1 MTKLNRA
8 AGADAHDATAPA
20 LPATALGLTG
30 YFFIGTAAVLVPSV
44 MPFITSEYM
53 ATGLTLAAIGLIFP
67 ARAVGGILGNLLA
80 GVSSDRLGY
89 SKLVWIAALALA
101 ASMVL
106 ASAARP
112 WLLFLAGFALISIVQ
127 ASLSTGINAMV
138 ADANRASRAR
148 ALNVLHGVYAV
159 GATISPLIFGLILE
173 QGVPWRLAMAA
184 TGLIWFVYGVGA
196 FLLYRTVYPSP
207 ASAPAA
213 ADDEIEPESE
223 EKKTPQDGARPSFL
237 SSTWDTLRDALYSN
251 WDTLRAV
258 LSATWDTLRDV
269 LYSNW
274 IMLRNVGFLSL
285 FLIAF
290 IYNGVAF
297 SLLGW
302 VAIFMQESAGLST
315 FYSISMISVFYVALT
330 AGRFLCAAYAERL
343 GYAATLLILAVG
355 LTLTYPLV
363 VFSTTAAPLV
373 IGIFLTGLT
382 LSGLFPTALAF
393 GSRLYPQQSGAVTGI
408 LNVAMIAGA
417 MLPPLW
423 TGIFSDIWS
432 FQTALG
438 INYSMAF
445 LLLAVCLYLGR
456 LELRARQPQE

>member
-1 MTKLNRA
+1 MTKLNRHA
-8 AGADAHDATAPA
+8 AAVAPA
-20 LPATALGLTG
+20 LPVTALGLTG
-30 YFFIGTAAVLVPSV
+30 YFFIGTAAVLIPSV

-80 GVSSDRLGY
+80 GVGSDRLGY
-89 SKLVWIAALALA
+89 SKLVWIAALALS
-101 ASMVL
+101 ASMAL
-106 ASAARP
+106 ASAAHP
-112 WLLFLAGFALISIVQ
+112 WLLFIAGFALISIVQ

-159 GATISPLIFGLILE
+159 GATISPLVIGLILE
-173 QGVPWRLAMAA
+173 QGVPWRWTMAA
-184 TGLIWFVYGVGA
+184 TGLIWLVYGGGA
-196 FLLYRTVYPSP
+196 FLFYRTVYPSP
-207 ASAPAA
+207 PPASGLGAA
-213 ADDEIEPESE
+213 AGADERGPDSE
-223 EKKTPQDGARPSFL
+223 EKKTPQSRVKTSFL
-237 SSTWDTLRDALYSN
+237 SSS

-258 LSATWDTLRDV
+258 LSSSWDALHAV
-269 LYSNW
+269 LSANW
-274 IMLRNVGFLSL
+274 GMLRNAGFLSL

-290 IYNGVAF
+290 IYNGVAY

-302 VAIFMQESAGLST
+302 VAVFMQESVGLST

-330 AGRFLCAAYAERL
+330 AGRFLCAAFAERL
-343 GYAATLLILAVG
+343 GYAATLLILAAG
-355 LTLTYPLV
+355 LVITYPLV
-363 VFSTTAAPLV
+363 VFSTTTAPLV
-373 IGIFLTGLT
+373 IGIFFTGLT
-382 LSGLFPTALAF
+382 LSGLFPTALAY
-393 GSRLYPQQSGAVTGI
+393 GTRLYPQQSGAVTGL

-423 TGIFSDIWS
+423 TGLFSDIWS

-456 LELRARQPQE
+456 LELRSVRSEK

>member
-1 MTKLNRA
+1 MTKLNT
-8 AGADAHDATAPA
+8 AGAAAPDATAPA
-20 LPATALGLTG
+20 MPATALGLTG

-53 ATGLTLAAIGLIFP
+53 ATGLTLAAIGFIFP
-67 ARAVGGILGNLLA
+67 ARAVGGIFGNLLA
-80 GVSSDRLGY
+80 GVTSDRLGY

-101 ASMVL
+101 ASMAL
-106 ASAARP
+106 TAAARP
-112 WLLFLAGFALISIVQ
+112 WLFFLAGFALISIVQ
-127 ASLSTGINAMV
+127 SSLTTGINAMV

-159 GATISPLIFGLILE
+159 GATISPLVFGLILE
-173 QGVPWRLAMAA
+173 QGVPWRWAMAA
-184 TGLIWFVYGVGA
+184 TGLLWFVYGLGA
-196 FLLYRTVYPSP
+196 FLLYRTVYPPP
-207 ASAPAA
+207 ASAPAPA
-213 ADDEIEPESE
+213 ADEPEPDSE
-223 EKKTPQDGARPSFL
+223 QKKTPQTGARTSFL
-237 SSTWDTLRDALYSN
+237 SS
-251 WDTLRAV
+251 
-258 LSATWDTLRDV
+258 TWDTLRDV

-274 IMLRNVGFLSL
+274 VMLRNVGFLSL

-302 VAIFMQESAGLST
+302 VAVFMQESVGFSI
-315 FYSISMISVFYVALT
+315 FSSISMISVFYVALT

-355 LTLTYPLV
+355 LALTYPLV

-393 GSRLYPQQSGAVTGI
+393 GTRLYPQQSGAVTGI
-408 LNVAMIAGA
+408 LNVAMIAGS

-423 TGIFSDIWS
+423 TGLFSDIWS

-445 LLLAVCLYLGR
+445 LLLVVCLYLAR
-456 LELRARQPQE
+456 LERQTARTNE

>member
-1 MTKLNRA
+1 MTKRNTADTA
-8 AGADAHDATAPA
+8 APDATAPA

-53 ATGLTLAAIGLIFP
+53 ATGLTLAAIGFIFP
-67 ARAVGGILGNLLA
+67 ARAVGGIFGNLLA
-80 GVSSDRLGY
+80 GVTSDRLGY

-101 ASMVL
+101 ASMAL
-106 ASAARP
+106 TAAARP
-112 WLLFLAGFALISIVQ
+112 WLFFLAGFALISIVQ
-127 ASLSTGINAMV
+127 SSLTTGINAMV

-159 GATISPLIFGLILE
+159 GATISPLVFGLILE
-173 QGVPWRLAMAA
+173 QGVPWRWAMAA
-184 TGLIWFVYGVGA
+184 TGLLWFVYGLGA
-196 FLLYRTVYPSP
+196 FLLYRTVYPPP
-207 ASAPAA
+207 ASAPAPA
-213 ADDEIEPESE
+213 ADEPEPDSE
-223 EKKTPQDGARPSFL
+223 QKKTPQNEARTSFL
-237 SSTWDTLRDALYSN
+237 SS
-251 WDTLRAV
+251 
-258 LSATWDTLRDV
+258 TWDTLRDV

-274 IMLRNVGFLSL
+274 VMLRNVGFLSL

-302 VAIFMQESAGLST
+302 VAVFMQESVGFSI
-315 FYSISMISVFYVALT
+315 FSSISMISVFYVALT

-343 GYAATLLILAVG
+343 GYAATLLILAIG
-355 LTLTYPLV
+355 LALTYPLV

-393 GSRLYPQQSGAVTGI
+393 GSRLYPQESGAVTGI
-408 LNVAMIAGA
+408 LNVAMIAGS

-423 TGIFSDIWS
+423 TGLFSDIWS

-445 LLLAVCLYLGR
+445 LLLVVCLYLAR
-456 LELRARQPQE
+456 LERRARQPQE

>member
-1 MTKLNRA
+1 MTKLNRPADTA
-8 AGADAHDATAPA
+8 APDATAAA
-20 LPATALGLTG
+20 LPVTALGLTG

-67 ARAVGGILGNLLA
+67 ARAVGGILGNLVA
-80 GVSSDRLGY
+80 GVSADRLGY

-101 ASMVL
+101 VSMALV
-106 ASAARP
+106 AAAHP

-138 ADANRASRAR
+138 ADANRDSRAR

-159 GATISPLIFGLILE
+159 GATISPLVIGLILE
-173 QGVPWRLAMAA
+173 QGVPWRWTMTA
-184 TGLIWFVYGVGA
+184 TGLIWLVYGGGA
-196 FLLYRTVYPSP
+196 FLFYRAVHPSP
-207 ASAPAA
+207 PPASGLGAAASA
-213 ADDEIEPESE
+213 DERGPDSE
-223 EKKTPQDGARPSFL
+223 EKKTPQGRVKTSFL
-237 SSTWDTLRDALYSN
+237 SSSWDALH
-251 WDTLRAV
+251 AV
-258 LSATWDTLRDV
+258 LSA
-269 LYSNW
+269 NW
-274 IMLRNVGFLSL
+274 GMLRNAGFLSL

-302 VAIFMQESAGLST
+302 VAVFMQESAGLST

-343 GYAATLLILAVG
+343 GYAATLLILAAG
-355 LTLTYPLV
+355 LVLTYPLV
-363 VFSTTAAPLV
+363 VFSSTTAPLV
-373 IGIFLTGLT
+373 IGIFFTGLT
-382 LSGLFPTALAF
+382 LSGLFPTALAY
-393 GSRLYPQQSGAVTGI
+393 GSRLYPQQSGAVTGL

-423 TGIFSDIWS
+423 TGLFSDIWS

>member
-1 MTKLNRA
+1 MTNLNRP
-8 AGADAHDATAPA
+8 AGAVAPEAPAPA

-53 ATGLTLAAIGLIFP
+53 ATGLTLAAIGFIFP

-159 GATISPLIFGLILE
+159 GATISPLVFGLILE
-173 QGVPWRLAMAA
+173 QGVPWRWAMAA
-184 TGLIWFVYGVGA
+184 TGLLWFVYGLGA
-196 FLLYRTVYPSP
+196 FLLYRTVYPPP

-213 ADDEIEPESE
+213 DEPEPDAE
-223 EKKTPQDGARPSFL
+223 EKKTPQNGAKTSFL
-237 SSTWDTLRDALYSN
+237 SS
-251 WDTLRAV
+251 
-258 LSATWDTLRDV
+258 TWDTLRDV

-274 IMLRNVGFLSL
+274 VMLRNVGFLSL

-302 VAIFMQESAGLST
+302 VAVFMQESVGFSI
-315 FYSISMISVFYVALT
+315 FSSISMISVFYVALT

-343 GYAATLLILAVG
+343 GYAPTLLILAVG
-355 LTLTYPLV
+355 LVLTYPLV

-408 LNVAMIAGA
+408 LNVAMIAGS

-445 LLLAVCLYLGR
+445 LLLVVCLYLAR
-456 LELRARQPQE
+456 LERQAAKAQQ

>member
-1 MTKLNRA
+1 MTKLNRPA
-8 AGADAHDATAPA
+8 AAVAPA
-20 LPATALGLTG
+20 LPVTALGLTG

-67 ARAVGGILGNLLA
+67 ARAVGGILGNLVA
-80 GVSSDRLGY
+80 GVSADRLGY

-101 ASMVL
+101 VSMALV
-106 ASAARP
+106 AAAHP

-138 ADANRASRAR
+138 ADANRDSRAR
-148 ALNVLHGVYAV
+148 ALNVLHGVYGV
-159 GATISPLIFGLILE
+159 GATISPLVFGLILE
-173 QGVPWRLAMAA
+173 QGVPWRYAMAA

-196 FLLYRTVYPSP
+196 FILYRTVYPSP

-213 ADDEIEPESE
+213 ADDEIEAESE

-237 SSTWDTLRDALYSN
+237 SSTWDTLRDVLYSN
-251 WDTLRAV
+251 WV
-258 LSATWDTLRDV
+258 MLRDV

-274 IMLRNVGFLSL
+274 VMLRNVGFLSL

-343 GYAATLLILAVG
+343 GYAATLLILAAG
-355 LTLTYPLV
+355 LVLTYPLV
-363 VFSTTAAPLV
+363 VFSSTTAPLV
-373 IGIFLTGLT
+373 IGIFFTGLT
-382 LSGLFPTALAF
+382 LSGLFPTALAY
-393 GSRLYPQQSGAVTGI
+393 GTRLYPQQSGAVTGL

-417 MLPPLW
+417 MLPPVW
-423 TGIFSDIWS
+423 TGLFSDIWN

-445 LLLAVCLYLGR
+445 LLLAVCLYLAR

>member
-1 MTKLNRA
+1 MTKLNT
-8 AGADAHDATAPA
+8 AGAAAPDATAPA

-53 ATGLTLAAIGLIFP
+53 ATGLTLAAIGFIFP
-67 ARAVGGILGNLLA
+67 ARAVGGIFGNLLA
-80 GVSSDRLGY
+80 GVTSDRLGY

-101 ASMVL
+101 ASMAL
-106 ASAARP
+106 TAAARP
-112 WLLFLAGFALISIVQ
+112 WLFFLAGFALISIVQ
-127 ASLSTGINAMV
+127 SSLTTGINAMV

-159 GATISPLIFGLILE
+159 GATISPLVFGLILE
-173 QGVPWRLAMAA
+173 QGVPWRWAMAA
-184 TGLIWFVYGVGA
+184 TGLLWFVYGLGA
-196 FLLYRTVYPSP
+196 FLLYRTVYPPP
-207 ASAPAA
+207 ASAPAPA
-213 ADDEIEPESE
+213 ADEPEPDSE
-223 EKKTPQDGARPSFL
+223 QKKTPQNGARTSFL
-237 SSTWDTLRDALYSN
+237 SS
-251 WDTLRAV
+251 
-258 LSATWDTLRDV
+258 TWDTLRDV

-274 IMLRNVGFLSL
+274 VMLRNVGFLSL

-302 VAIFMQESAGLST
+302 VAVFMQESVGFSI
-315 FYSISMISVFYVALT
+315 FSSISMISVFYVALT

-355 LTLTYPLV
+355 LALTYPLV

-408 LNVAMIAGA
+408 LNVAMIAGS

-423 TGIFSDIWS
+423 TGLFSDVWS

-445 LLLAVCLYLGR
+445 LLLVVCLYLAR
-456 LELRARQPQE
+456 LERQTVRTNE

>member
-1 MTKLNRA
+1 MTKLNNA
-8 AGADAHDATAPA
+8 ADTAAPDATAAA
-20 LPATALGLTG
+20 LPVTALGLTG

-67 ARAVGGILGNLLA
+67 ARAVGGILGNLVA
-80 GVSSDRLGY
+80 GVSADRLGY

-101 ASMVL
+101 VSMALV
-106 ASAARP
+106 AAAHP

-159 GATISPLIFGLILE
+159 GATISPLVIGLILE
-173 QGVPWRLAMAA
+173 QGVPWRWTMTA
-184 TGLIWFVYGVGA
+184 TGLIWLVYGGGA
-196 FLLYRTVYPSP
+196 FLFYRAVHPSP
-207 ASAPAA
+207 PPASGLGAAPAA
-213 ADDEIEPESE
+213 DERGPDSE
-223 EKKTPQDGARPSFL
+223 EKKTPQGRVKTSFL
-237 SSTWDTLRDALYSN
+237 SSSWDALH
-251 WDTLRAV
+251 AV
-258 LSATWDTLRDV
+258 LSA
-269 LYSNW
+269 NW
-274 IMLRNVGFLSL
+274 GMLRNAGFLSL

-302 VAIFMQESAGLST
+302 VAVFMQESVGLST

-330 AGRFLCAAYAERL
+330 AGRFLCAAFAERL
-343 GYAATLLILAVG
+343 GYAATLLILAAG
-355 LTLTYPLV
+355 LVITYPLV
-363 VFSTTAAPLV
+363 VFSTTTAPLV
-373 IGIFLTGLT
+373 IGIFFTGLT
-382 LSGLFPTALAF
+382 LSGLFPTALAY
-393 GSRLYPQQSGAVTGI
+393 GTRLYPQQSGAVTGL

-423 TGIFSDIWS
+423 TGLFSDIWS

>member
-1 MTKLNRA
+1 MGKLNRDA
-8 AGADAHDATAPA
+8 AAPA
-20 LPATALGLTG
+20 PEAAAPTLPVTALGLTG
-30 YFFIGTAAVLVPSV
+30 YLFIGTAAVLVPSV
-44 MPFITSEYM
+44 MPFITDEYM

-89 SKLVWIAALALA
+89 SKLVWIAAFALA
-101 ASMVL
+101 ASMAL
-106 ASAARP
+106 AASARI

-127 ASLSTGINAMV
+127 GSLTTGINAMV
-138 ADANRASRAR
+138 ADANRESRAR

-159 GATISPLIFGLILE
+159 GATISPLLFGLILE
-173 QGVPWRLAMAA
+173 QGVPWRWTMAG
-184 TGLIWFVYGVGA
+184 TGLLWLIYGGGA
-196 FLLYRTVYPSP
+196 FLFYRMFNPPPQP
-207 ASAPAA
+207 ASPPRTAA
-213 ADDEIEPESE
+213 EEDEQGQTLDSE
-223 EKKTPQDGARPSFL
+223 QKMTPQGRVKTSFL
-237 SSTWDTLRDALYSN
+237 SSSLDTLRDIFSSN
-251 WDTLRAV
+251 WV
-258 LSATWDTLRDV
+258 
-269 LYSNW
+269 
-274 IMLRNVGFLSL
+274 MLRNVGFLSL

-302 VAIFMQESAGLST
+302 VALFMQESVG
-315 FYSISMISVFYVALT
+315 FSIFSSLSMISVFYVALT

-343 GYAATLLILAVG
+343 GYAVTLLILAVS
-355 LTLTYPLV
+355 LALTYPLV
-363 VFSTTAAPLV
+363 VFSTTPAPLV

-393 GSRLYPQQSGAVTGI
+393 GTRLYPQQSGAVTGL

-445 LLLAVCLYLGR
+445 LLLAVCLYLAR
-456 LELRARQPQE
+456 IELRTVRSAE

>member
-1 MTKLNRA
+1 MGKLNNA
-8 AGADAHDATAPA
+8 ADTAAPDATASA

-67 ARAVGGILGNLLA
+67 ARAVGGILGNLVA
-80 GVSSDRLGY
+80 GVSADRLGY

-101 ASMVL
+101 VSMALV
-106 ASAARP
+106 AAAHP

-138 ADANRASRAR
+138 ADANRDSRAR
-148 ALNVLHGVYAV
+148 ALNVLHGVYGV
-159 GATISPLIFGLILE
+159 GATISPLVFGLILE
-173 QGVPWRLAMAA
+173 QGLPWRYAMAA
-184 TGLIWFVYGVGA
+184 TGLIWLVYSVGA

-213 ADDEIEPESE
+213 ADDEIEAESE

-237 SSTWDTLRDALYSN
+237 SSTWDTLRD
-251 WDTLRAV
+251 
-258 LSATWDTLRDV
+258 V

-274 IMLRNVGFLSL
+274 VMLRNVGFLSL

-355 LTLTYPLV
+355 LVLTYPLV
-363 VFSTTAAPLV
+363 VFSTTTAPLV
-373 IGIFLTGLT
+373 IGIFFTGLT
-382 LSGLFPTALAF
+382 LSGLFPTALAY
-393 GSRLYPQQSGAVTGI
+393 GTRLYPQQSGAVTGL

-417 MLPPLW
+417 MLPPVW
-423 TGIFSDIWS
+423 TGLFSDIWN

-445 LLLAVCLYLGR
+445 LLLAVCLYLAR
-456 LELRARQPQE
+456 LEPQEAKAQP

>member
-1 MTKLNRA
+1 MGKLNNA
-8 AGADAHDATAPA
+8 ADTAAPDATAAA
-20 LPATALGLTG
+20 LPVTALGLTG

-67 ARAVGGILGNLLA
+67 ARAVGGILGNLVA
-80 GVSSDRLGY
+80 GVSADRLGY

-101 ASMVL
+101 VSMALV
-106 ASAARP
+106 AAAHP

-138 ADANRASRAR
+138 ADANRDSRAR

-159 GATISPLIFGLILE
+159 GATISPLVIGLILE
-173 QGVPWRLAMAA
+173 QGVPWRWTMTA
-184 TGLIWFVYGVGA
+184 TGLIWLVYGGGA
-196 FLLYRTVYPSP
+196 FLFYRAVHPSP
-207 ASAPAA
+207 PPASGLGAAASA
-213 ADDEIEPESE
+213 DERGPDSE
-223 EKKTPQDGARPSFL
+223 EKKTPQGRVKTSFL
-237 SSTWDTLRDALYSN
+237 SSSWDALH
-251 WDTLRAV
+251 AV
-258 LSATWDTLRDV
+258 LSA
-269 LYSNW
+269 NW
-274 IMLRNVGFLSL
+274 GMLRNAGFLSL

-302 VAIFMQESAGLST
+302 VAVFMQESAGLST

-343 GYAATLLILAVG
+343 GYAATLLILAAG
-355 LTLTYPLV
+355 LVLTYPLV
-363 VFSTTAAPLV
+363 VFSTTTAPLV
-373 IGIFLTGLT
+373 IGIFFTGLT
-382 LSGLFPTALAF
+382 LSGLFPTALAY
-393 GSRLYPQQSGAVTGI
+393 GTRLYPQQSGAVTGL

-423 TGIFSDIWS
+423 TGLFSDIWS

-456 LELRARQPQE
+456 IELRSVRSKD

>member
-1 MTKLNRA
+1 MTKLNRPADTA
-8 AGADAHDATAPA
+8 APDATAAA
-20 LPATALGLTG
+20 LPVTALGLTG

-67 ARAVGGILGNLLA
+67 ARAVGGILGNLVA
-80 GVSSDRLGY
+80 GVSADRLGY

-101 ASMVL
+101 VSMALV
-106 ASAARP
+106 AAAHP

-159 GATISPLIFGLILE
+159 GATISPLVIGLILE
-173 QGVPWRLAMAA
+173 QGVPWRWTMTA
-184 TGLIWFVYGVGA
+184 TGLIWLVYGGGA
-196 FLLYRTVYPSP
+196 FLFYRAVHPSP
-207 ASAPAA
+207 PPASGLGAAPAA
-213 ADDEIEPESE
+213 DERGPDSE
-223 EKKTPQDGARPSFL
+223 EKKTPQGGVKTSFL
-237 SSTWDTLRDALYSN
+237 SSS

-258 LSATWDTLRDV
+258 LSSSWDALHAV
-269 LYSNW
+269 LSANW
-274 IMLRNVGFLSL
+274 GMLRNAGFLSL

-302 VAIFMQESAGLST
+302 VAVFMQESAGLST

-343 GYAATLLILAVG
+343 GYAATLLILAAG
-355 LTLTYPLV
+355 LVLTYPLV
-363 VFSTTAAPLV
+363 VFSSTTAPLV
-373 IGIFLTGLT
+373 IGIFFTGLT
-382 LSGLFPTALAF
+382 LSGLFPTALAY
-393 GSRLYPQQSGAVTGI
+393 GSRLYPQQSGAVTGL

-423 TGIFSDIWS
+423 TGLFSDIWS

-456 LELRARQPQE
+456 LELRSVRSKD

>member
-1 MTKLNRA
+1 MTKLNRHA
-8 AGADAHDATAPA
+8 AAVAPA
-20 LPATALGLTG
+20 LPVTALGLTG

-67 ARAVGGILGNLLA
+67 ARAVGGILGNLVA
-80 GVSSDRLGY
+80 GVSADRLGY

-101 ASMVL
+101 VSMALV
-106 ASAARP
+106 AAAHP
-112 WLLFLAGFALISIVQ
+112 WLLFIAGFALISIVQ

-159 GATISPLIFGLILE
+159 GATISPLVIGLILE
-173 QGVPWRLAMAA
+173 QGVPWRWTMAA
-184 TGLIWFVYGVGA
+184 TGLIWLVYGGGA
-196 FLLYRTVYPSP
+196 FLFYRAVHPSP
-207 ASAPAA
+207 PPASGLGAAPAA
-213 ADDEIEPESE
+213 DERGPDSE
-223 EKKTPQDGARPSFL
+223 EKKTPQGGVKTSFL
-237 SSTWDTLRDALYSN
+237 SSS

-258 LSATWDTLRDV
+258 LSSSWDALHAV
-269 LYSNW
+269 LSANW
-274 IMLRNVGFLSL
+274 GMLRNAGFLSL

-302 VAIFMQESAGLST
+302 VAVFMQESAGLST

-343 GYAATLLILAVG
+343 GYAATLLILAAG
-355 LTLTYPLV
+355 LVITYPLV
-363 VFSTTAAPLV
+363 VFSTTTAPLV
-373 IGIFLTGLT
+373 IGIFFTGLT
-382 LSGLFPTALAF
+382 LSGLFPTALAY
-393 GSRLYPQQSGAVTGI
+393 GTRLYPQQSGAVTGL

-423 TGIFSDIWS
+423 TGLFSDIWN

-445 LLLAVCLYLGR
+445 LLLAVCIYLGR
-456 LELRARQPQE
+456 LELRSVRSKD

>member
-1 MTKLNRA
+1 MTKLNTADTA
-8 AGADAHDATAPA
+8 APDATAPA

-53 ATGLTLAAIGLIFP
+53 ATGLTLAAIGFIFP
-67 ARAVGGILGNLLA
+67 ARAVGGIFGNLLA
-80 GVSSDRLGY
+80 GVTSDRLGY

-101 ASMVL
+101 ASMAL
-106 ASAARP
+106 TAAARP
-112 WLLFLAGFALISIVQ
+112 WLFFLAGFALISIVQ
-127 ASLSTGINAMV
+127 SSLTTGINAMV

-159 GATISPLIFGLILE
+159 GATISPLVFGLILE
-173 QGVPWRLAMAA
+173 QGVPWRWAMAA
-184 TGLIWFVYGVGA
+184 TGLLWFVYGLGA
-196 FLLYRTVYPSP
+196 FLLYRTVYPPP
-207 ASAPAA
+207 ASAPAPA
-213 ADDEIEPESE
+213 ADEPEPDSE
-223 EKKTPQDGARPSFL
+223 QKETPQTGARTSFL
-237 SSTWDTLRDALYSN
+237 SSTWDTLRD
-251 WDTLRAV
+251 
-258 LSATWDTLRDV
+258 V
-269 LYSNW
+269 LYSNLV
-274 IMLRNVGFLSL
+274 MLRNVGFLSL
-285 FLIAF
+285 FLISF

-302 VAIFMQESAGLST
+302 VAVFMQESVGFSI
-315 FYSISMISVFYVALT
+315 FSSISMISVFYVALT

-343 GYAATLLILAVG
+343 GYAPTLLILAVG
-355 LTLTYPLV
+355 LALTYPLV

-408 LNVAMIAGA
+408 LNVAMIAGS

-445 LLLAVCLYLGR
+445 LLLVVCLYLAR

>member
-1 MTKLNRA
+1 MTKLNRHA
-8 AGADAHDATAPA
+8 AAVAPA
-20 LPATALGLTG
+20 LPVTALGLTG

-67 ARAVGGILGNLLA
+67 ARAVGGILGNLVA
-80 GVSSDRLGY
+80 GVSADRLGY

-101 ASMVL
+101 VSMALV
-106 ASAARP
+106 AAAHP

-138 ADANRASRAR
+138 ADANRDSRAR

-159 GATISPLIFGLILE
+159 GATISPLVIGLILE
-173 QGVPWRLAMAA
+173 QGVPWRWTMAA
-184 TGLIWFVYGVGA
+184 TGLIWLVYGGGA
-196 FLLYRTVYPSP
+196 FLFYRAVHPSP
-207 ASAPAA
+207 PPASGPGAAAA
-213 ADDEIEPESE
+213 ADERGPDSE
-223 EKKTPQDGARPSFL
+223 EKKTPQGEVKTSFL
-237 SSTWDTLRDALYSN
+237 SSSILDA
-251 WDTLRAV
+251 LRAV
-258 LSATWDTLRDV
+258 LSA
-269 LYSNW
+269 NW
-274 IMLRNVGFLSL
+274 GMLRNAGFLSL

-302 VAIFMQESAGLST
+302 VAVFMQESAGLST

-343 GYAATLLILAVG
+343 GYAATLLILAAG
-355 LTLTYPLV
+355 LVLTYPLV
-363 VFSTTAAPLV
+363 VFSSTTAPLV
-373 IGIFLTGLT
+373 IGIFFTGLT
-382 LSGLFPTALAF
+382 LSGLFPTALAY
-393 GSRLYPQQSGAVTGI
+393 GSRLYPQQSGAVTGL

-423 TGIFSDIWS
+423 TGLFSDIWS

-456 LELRARQPQE
+456 LELRSVRSKD

>member
-1 MTKLNRA
+1 MTKLNRPADTA
-8 AGADAHDATAPA
+8 APDATAAA
-20 LPATALGLTG
+20 LPVTALGLTG

-53 ATGLTLAAIGLIFP
+53 ATGLSLAAIGLIFP

-80 GVSSDRLGY
+80 GVGSDRLGY
-89 SKLVWIAALALA
+89 SKLVWIAALALS
-101 ASMVL
+101 ASMAL
-106 ASAARP
+106 ASAAHP
-112 WLLFLAGFALISIVQ
+112 WLLFIAGFALISIVQ

-159 GATISPLIFGLILE
+159 GATISPLVIGLILE
-173 QGVPWRLAMAA
+173 QGVPWRWTMAA
-184 TGLIWFVYGVGA
+184 TGLIWLVYGGGA
-196 FLLYRTVYPSP
+196 FLFYRAFYPSP
-207 ASAPAA
+207 PPASGPGAAAA
-213 ADDEIEPESE
+213 ADERGPETE
-223 EKKTPQDGARPSFL
+223 EKKTPQSEVKASFL
-237 SSTWDTLRDALYSN
+237 SSILDA
-251 WDTLRAV
+251 LRAV
-258 LSATWDTLRDV
+258 LSA
-269 LYSNW
+269 NW
-274 IMLRNVGFLSL
+274 GMLRNVGFLSL

-302 VAIFMQESAGLST
+302 VAVFMQESVGLST

-330 AGRFLCAAYAERL
+330 AGRFLCAAFAERL
-343 GYAATLLILAVG
+343 GYAATLLILAAG
-355 LTLTYPLV
+355 LVITYPLV
-363 VFSTTAAPLV
+363 VFSTTTAPLV
-373 IGIFLTGLT
+373 IGIFFTGLT
-382 LSGLFPTALAF
+382 LSGLFPTALAY
-393 GSRLYPQQSGAVTGI
+393 GTRLYPQQSGAVTGL

-423 TGIFSDIWS
+423 TGLFSDIWS

-456 LELRARQPQE
+456 LELRSVRSKD